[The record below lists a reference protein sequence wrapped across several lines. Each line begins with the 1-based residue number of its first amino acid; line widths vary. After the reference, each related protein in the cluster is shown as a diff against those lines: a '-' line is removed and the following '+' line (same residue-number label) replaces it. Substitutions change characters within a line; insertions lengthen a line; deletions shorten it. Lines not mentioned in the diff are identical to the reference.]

1 MPAIHV
7 CPLSRL
13 SETMAASSASHLISL
28 TSGGATMATPD
39 VIAPEHHLSIRM
51 SDIVAPLEGHVLPDV
66 EHVDAL
72 LGFVREWPRDNPLV
86 IHCFAGISRSTA
98 AALVSFCALNPNQ
111 DAVEA
116 ANALRLA
123 SPSAT
128 PNIRF
133 IEVAD
138 ARLGY
143 EGRLVAAANAIGRG
157 CDAFEGEPFVLPLC
171 HA

>member
-13 SETMAASSASHLISL
+13 SETMEASSASHLISL
-28 TSGGATMATPD
+28 TSGSATMATPD
-39 VIAPEHHLSIRM
+39 AIAADHHLSICM

-72 LGFVREWPRDNPLV
+72 LGFVRDWPREHPLV
-86 IHCFAGISRSTA
+86 IHCYAGISRSTA
-98 AALVSFCALNPNQ
+98 AALVAVCALNRNQ

-116 ANALRLA
+116 AKALRLA

-143 EGRLVAAANAIGRG
+143 EGRLVAATHAIGRG
-157 CDAFEGEPFVLPLC
+157 CDAFEGEPFVLPL
-171 HA
+171 HDA

>member
-13 SETMAASSASHLISL
+13 SETVAASSASHLISL
-28 TSGGATMATPD
+28 TSGDITTATPD
-39 VIAPEHHLSIRM
+39 AIAADHHLSIRM
-51 SDIVAPLEGHVLPDV
+51 SDIVAPLDGHVLPDV

-72 LGFVREWPRDNPLV
+72 LAFVHNWPREHPLV

-98 AALVSFCALNPNQ
+98 AALVSFCALNANQ
-111 DAVEA
+111 DAAEA
-116 ANALRLA
+116 ANVLRLA

-143 EGRLVAAANAIGRG
+143 EGQLVAATHAIGRG
-157 CDAFEGEPFVLPLC
+157 CDAFEGEPFALPL
-171 HA
+171 HNA